1 MQESKFKKMENLF
14 SWSMFYMNHPN
25 LTAQTFKNNVQFAKV
40 KKEIDKLKTE
50 IID

>member
-14 SWSMFYMNHPN
+14 SWSMFYMNHKN
-25 LTAQTFKNNVQFAKV
+25 LTAQTFKNDEQFAKI
-40 KKEIDKLKTE
+40 KKQIDNLKQQ

>member
-14 SWSMFYMNHPN
+14 SWSMFYMNHKN
-25 LTAQTFKNNVQFAKV
+25 LAAPTFKNDEQFAKI
-40 KKEIDKLKTE
+40 KKQIDNLKQQ